1 MNVEYD
7 DRGRGTKAYTK
18 RVGAER
24 RIQIHCVAFT
34 QDRLMMSK
42 ALEGGAARNRRAP
55 DQLGLPVITP
65 RQNLLPSW

>member
-42 ALEGGAARNRRAP
+42 ALEEAR
-55 DQLGLPVITP
+55 PVIDGL
-65 RQNLLPSW
+65 QISWGYR